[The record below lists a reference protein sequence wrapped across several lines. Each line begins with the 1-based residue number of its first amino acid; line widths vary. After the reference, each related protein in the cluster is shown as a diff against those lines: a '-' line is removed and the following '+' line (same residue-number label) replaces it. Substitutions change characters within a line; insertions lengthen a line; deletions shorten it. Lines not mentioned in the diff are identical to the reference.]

1 MIFFYLIKK
10 KNQYETYNNNWFK
23 QPYLQKDANEIQKKL
38 NQILLVK
45 SEPDIRYLY
54 SLITGIVFRKLEVEI
69 VEK

>member
-1 MIFFYLIKK
+1 MKHTITIDLNNHIF
-10 KNQYETYNNNWFK
+10 
-23 QPYLQKDANEIQKKL
+23 QKDANESQKKT